1 MSLLYIK
8 RGNIT
13 SMVFE
18 LLELAELLLQVLIA
32 LSQPFIPLISESE
45 VIADL
50 LMLIQQHIVETW
62 I

>member
-1 MSLLYIK
+1 
-8 RGNIT
+8 
-13 SMVFE
+13 MVFE

-32 LSQPFIPLISESE
+32 LSQPFVPLISESE